1 MSSVAVEPR
10 YTPEQYLKLER
21 AAPHKSELIGGRMY
35 ALAGAS
41 REHSLIVFNLAGEL
55 RPQLRGRPCEAYAT
69 DMRVKCQVTTG
80 YLYPAL
86 VIVCGEPQFEGHELD
101 TLLNPTVIIEVLSPP
116 TEAGD
121 RGYKFAHY
129 RRIPSVQEY
138 IMIAQDRV
146 HVERA
151 ERRGNGWF
159 LTEME
164 RLEDVLMLTS
174 VGCTIPL
181 SAIYEKVPL
190 SEEYAP
196 GQRSGTVEDRGHRE
210 GEYE

>member
-1 MSSVAVEPR
+1 MSSVAVAPR
-10 YTPEQYLKLER
+10 YTSEQYLKLER
-21 AAPHKSELIGGRMY
+21 AAPYKSEFIGGRMH

-41 REHSLIVFNLAGEL
+41 REHNLIVFNLAGEL

-69 DMRVKCQVTTG
+69 DMRVKCQATTG
-80 YLYPAL
+80 YLYPDL
-86 VIVCGEPQFEGHELD
+86 VIVCGEPQFEDQESD
-101 TLLNPTVIIEVLSPP
+101 TLLNPTVIIEVLSPS

-129 RRIPSVQEY
+129 RRIPSLQEY

-196 GQRSGTVEDRGHRE
+196 GQRSETVEDRGHRE

>member
-21 AAPHKSELIGGRMY
+21 AAPYKSEFIGGRIY

-41 REHSLIVFNLAGEL
+41 REHNLIVFNLAGEL
-55 RPQLRGRPCEAYAT
+55 RPQLRDRPCEAYAT

-80 YLYPAL
+80 YLYPDL
-86 VIVCGEPQFEGHELD
+86 VIVCGEPQFEDHELD
-101 TLLNPTVIIEVLSPP
+101 TLLNPTVIIEVLSPS

-129 RRIPSVQEY
+129 RRIPSLQEY
-138 IMIAQDRV
+138 VMIAQDRV

-151 ERRGNGWF
+151 ERRGEGWF
-159 LTEME
+159 LTEFE

-174 VGCTIPL
+174 IGCAIPL
-181 SAIYEKVPL
+181 RAIYEKVPL
-190 SEEYAP
+190 SDQHAP
-196 GQRSGTVEDRGHRE
+196 GQGSRANDDRSPRG
-210 GEYE
+210 GEHE